1 MLFDLRPKENRRD
14 LFGREREFRELERLT
29 ESEWVAVVGARMT
42 GKTSLVKTFVAEK
55 SRRGDTLVLYL
66 NLLGAR
72 GIKDFVARLSE
83 AVSSKVSSREISLK
97 LPFVEVTQSSRLVE
111 NLFSQLR
118 TTRKRVMIA
127 LDEVQELYWVS
138 WQFLKLLKMIHDT
151 YPNVSFIFTGSMFG
165 LMHVLLQPE
174 VSSPMYG
181 RKPAKVELAPFSEE
195 TSLAFLRKGFREL
208 GVPAEE
214 GELREA
220 VGALD
225 GYVGWLTYY
234 GNFRGI
240 RGMSQAAAL
249 EEVVN
254 EGKKVVGQEL
264 KNFLKGRDEKAYLTV
279 LRSAA
284 LGARWSEIREAL
296 ESRFGEFNSKRI
308 SDILRVLMASM
319 LVEKRGEV
327 YVVPDPVLRKIV
339 LEGV

>member
-1 MLFDLRPKENRRD
+1 MLFDLRPKESRKD
-14 LFGREREFRELERLT
+14 LFGRERELLELERLT

-55 SRRGDTLVLYL
+55 SRRDDTLVLYL

-72 GIKDFVARLSE
+72 GIRDFLARLSE
-83 AVSSKVSSREISLK
+83 ALSCRVTSREISLK
-97 LPFVEVTQSSRLVE
+97 LPFLEATQASRLVE

-118 TTRKRVMIA
+118 TTRRRVMIA
-127 LDEVQELYWVS
+127 LDEVQELYRVS
-138 WQFLKLLKMIHDT
+138 GPFLKLLKMIHDS

-165 LMHVLLQPE
+165 LMRVLLQPE

-181 RKPAKVELAPFSEE
+181 RRPAKVELAPFSEE

-208 GVPAEE
+208 GVSAEE
-214 GELREA
+214 EELREA

-240 RGMSQAAAL
+240 RRMSRAAAL

-264 KNFLKGRDEKAYLTV
+264 RNFLKGRGEEAYLTV

-284 LGARWSEIREAL
+284 LGARWSEIKKAL
-296 ESRFGEFNSKRI
+296 ESSFGGFNNKRI
-308 SDILRVLMASM
+308 SDILRTLTASM

-327 YVVPDPVLRKIV
+327 YVVPDPVLRRIV
-339 LEGV
+339 LEGI

>member
-1 MLFDLRPKENRRD
+1 MLFDLRPKESRKD
-14 LFGREREFRELERLT
+14 LFGRERKLLELERLT

-42 GKTSLVKTFVAEK
+42 GKTSLVKTFVAK
-55 SRRGDTLVLYL
+55 SRQDDTLVLYL

-72 GIKDFVARLSE
+72 GIRDFLARLSE
-83 AVSSKVSSREISLK
+83 ALSCRVTSRKISLK
-97 LPFVEVTQSSRLVE
+97 LPFLEVTQASRLVE

-118 TTRKRVMIA
+118 TTRRRVMIA
-127 LDEVQELYWVS
+127 LDEVQELYRVS
-138 WQFLKLLKMIHDT
+138 GPFLKLLKMIHDS

-165 LMHVLLQPE
+165 LMRVLLQPE

-181 RKPAKVELAPFSEE
+181 RRSAKVELAPFSEE

-208 GVPAEE
+208 GVSAEE
-214 GELREA
+214 EELREA
-220 VGALD
+220 VGVLD

-240 RGMSQAAAL
+240 RKMSRAAAL

-264 KNFLKGRDEKAYLTV
+264 RNFLKGRGEEAYLTV

-284 LGARWSEIREAL
+284 LGARWSEIKEAL
-296 ESRFGEFNSKRI
+296 ESRFGGFNNKRI
-308 SDILRVLMASM
+308 SDILRTLTASM

-327 YVVPDPVLRKIV
+327 YVVPDPVLRRIV
-339 LEGV
+339 LEGI